1 MASFID
7 PLFCYEN
14 LLPSIFGA
22 HNFWA
27 TLTSVPM
34 WIVPVSAL
42 RAAHRQR
49 APRSVMAW
57 LGAMAMMFLSGTIQH
72 MLGPDLAGV
81 IDPVIFGNV
90 QNTLL
95 AGHLTGA
102 PLPVSTTLA
111 SLPVVFALCLSD
123 ERHRMVGELVQG
135 LLAPYVAVTMGYRSW
150 PNPQCW
156 RLFVLALISM
166 LAVFAFQAV
175 EPRLCGLPGAVLWH
189 SVVIHLVIVST
200 FGSVAFLGLRLLK
213 VDTEHKKAE

>member
-1 MASFID
+1 MTVTVGLLDAGYTRLKDRID
-7 PLFCYEN
+7 AMGLDIEIRAFDEDGN
-14 LLPSIFGA
+14 FDIGGA
-22 HNFWA
+22 K
-27 TLTSVPM
+27 VP
-34 WIVPVSAL
+34 
-42 RAAHRQR
+42 AAD
-49 APRSVMAW
+49 AEIDYLW
-57 LGAMAMMFLSGTIQH
+57 
-72 MLGPDLAGV
+72 LGPDLAGV